1 MVVLAWLRI
10 LKIYGSTVYDNV
22 ENREQYFN
30 TKYDSKHVHI
40 VNMLKLELLLDMQF
54 WHNKKTRE
62 GNKFAEPI

>member
-30 TKYDSKHVHI
+30 TKYVALKGPQLTKYDSKHVHI

-54 WHNKKTRE
+54 
-62 GNKFAEPI
+62 